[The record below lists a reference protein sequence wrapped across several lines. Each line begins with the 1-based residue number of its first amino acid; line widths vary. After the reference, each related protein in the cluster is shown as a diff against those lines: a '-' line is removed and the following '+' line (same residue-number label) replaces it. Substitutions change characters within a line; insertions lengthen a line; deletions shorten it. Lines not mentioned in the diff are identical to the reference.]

1 MVVVVVAAAAA
12 TVATCPSLATT
23 LILPASS
30 VPKRTPFSAVVFSF
44 DFDFGAAASSLVIAL
59 GLRSCT
65 FCDVHNVEVGVVV
78 GV

>member
-1 MVVVVVAAAAA
+1 MMVVVAVLVLAA

-44 DFDFGAAASSLVIAL
+44 DFDFGAVASSLVIAL
-59 GLRSCT
+59 GT